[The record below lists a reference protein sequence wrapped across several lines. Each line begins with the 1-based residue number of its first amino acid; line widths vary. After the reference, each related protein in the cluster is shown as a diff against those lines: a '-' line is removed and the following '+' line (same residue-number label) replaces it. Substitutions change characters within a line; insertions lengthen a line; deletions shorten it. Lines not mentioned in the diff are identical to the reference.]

1 MRTAQ
6 LRRFVAARTLS
17 LLGDRAAEA
26 ALPIVLLLVTDDPL
40 VAGLVTAANILP
52 TLLLSLPVG
61 HLADTRERRRLMV
74 AADVWRAVWGLA
86 LVWALAAPEPSVAL
100 LVGLTFLMGCG
111 DVLFSVSAHAYL
123 PALVPSARI
132 MRANAAVEAGDAA
145 ATLAGPALAGFL
157 VARLPHPVALAVN
170 AGSFAASAAL
180 LARLPAAPVRP
191 AAGPGLE
198 GPTET
203 RAGHAETTPA
213 GRRRD
218 VFAGFRL
225 LATERLQRVLQL
237 AYLYLHVSAGAAVLV
252 VVALSVQALHLG
264 PARVG
269 LVLSAAGVGGL
280 LVTLVVV
287 RFVEH
292 LPWGPLL
299 GVALG
304 GLAASFLWL
313 SVARGFADAFCAV
326 LCVDACSAFAFV
338 TAGSARQVL
347 TPAALLGRLTAATG
361 LVNAAVRAAGVLGC
375 GAVLAWLGPRPAA
388 VALGAVGL
396 ACAVPL
402 LLARS
407 ARDPLAPRRERAT

>member
-61 HLADTRERRRLMV
+61 HLADTRERRRLM
-74 AADVWRAVWGLA
+74 ATADVWRAAWGLA

-132 MRANAAVEAGDAA
+132 MRANAVVEAGDAA

-157 VARLPHPVALAVN
+157 VARLPHPVAFAVN
-170 AGSFAASAAL
+170 AGSFAVSAAL
-180 LARLPAAPVRP
+180 LARLPAAPARP
-191 AAGPGLE
+191 AAGPDLE
-198 GPTET
+198 GHVET
-203 RAGHAETTPA
+203 QA

-237 AYLYLHVSAGAAVLV
+237 AYLYLHVTAGAAVLV

-407 ARDPLAPRRERAT
+407 ARDSLAPRRERAM

>member
-17 LLGDRAAEA
+17 LLGDRAAET

-74 AADVWRAVWGLA
+74 TADVWRAVCGLA
-86 LVWALAAPEPSVAL
+86 LVGALAAPEPSVAL
-100 LVGLTFLMGCG
+100 LAGLTFLMGCG

-145 ATLAGPALAGFL
+145 ATLTGPALAGFL

-170 AGSFAASAAL
+170 AGSFAVSAAL
-180 LARLPAAPVRP
+180 LARLPAAPARP
-191 AAGPGLE
+191 AAGGPGLE
-198 GPTET
+198 GH
-203 RAGHAETTPA
+203 AGTTPA
-213 GRRRD
+213 RRRRD

-237 AYLYLHVSAGAAVLV
+237 AYLYLHVTAGAAVLV

-347 TPAALLGRLTAATG
+347 TPAALLGRLTAAAG

-407 ARDPLAPRRERAT
+407 ARDSLAPRRERAT

>member
-74 AADVWRAVWGLA
+74 TADVWRAVWGLA
-86 LVWALAAPEPSVAL
+86 LAWALAAPEPSVAL

-145 ATLAGPALAGFL
+145 ATLTGPALAGFL

-191 AAGPGLE
+191 AAGPDLE
-198 GPTET
+198 EHTEM
-203 RAGHAETTPA
+203 TPA
-213 GRRRD
+213 RRRRD
-218 VFAGFRL
+218 AFAGFRL

-237 AYLYLHVSAGAAVLV
+237 AYLYLHVTAGVAVLV

-326 LCVDACSAFAFV
+326 LCMDACSAFAFV

-388 VALGAVGL
+388 AALGAVGL

-407 ARDPLAPRRERAT
+407 ARDSLAPRRERAM

>member
-74 AADVWRAVWGLA
+74 TADVWRAVWGFA

-100 LVGLTFLMGCG
+100 LVSLTFLMGCG

-145 ATLAGPALAGFL
+145 ATLTGPALAGFL

-198 GPTET
+198 E
-203 RAGHAETTPA
+203 HAETQAGRAETPA
-213 GRRRD
+213 RRRRD

-237 AYLYLHVSAGAAVLV
+237 AYLYLHVTAGAAVLV

-326 LCVDACSAFAFV
+326 LCMDACSAFAFV

-388 VALGAVGL
+388 VALSAVGL

-407 ARDPLAPRRERAT
+407 ARDSLAPRREPAT

>member
-74 AADVWRAVWGLA
+74 TADVWRAVWGLA

-145 ATLAGPALAGFL
+145 ATLTGPALAGFL

-170 AGSFAASAAL
+170 AGSFAVSAAL

-203 RAGHAETTPA
+203 QA

-237 AYLYLHVSAGAAVLV
+237 AYLYLHVTAGAAVLV

-326 LCVDACSAFAFV
+326 LCMDACSAFAFV

-407 ARDPLAPRRERAT
+407 ARDSLAPRRERAM

>member
-26 ALPIVLLLVTDDPL
+26 ALPIVLLWVTDDPL

-74 AADVWRAVWGLA
+74 TADVWRAAWGLA

-145 ATLAGPALAGFL
+145 ATLTGPALAGFL

-170 AGSFAASAAL
+170 AGSFAVSAAL

-203 RAGHAETTPA
+203 QAR
-213 GRRRD
+213 RRRD

-237 AYLYLHVSAGAAVLV
+237 AYLYLHVTAGAAVLV

-326 LCVDACSAFAFV
+326 LCMDACSAFAFV

-407 ARDPLAPRRERAT
+407 ARDSLAPRRERAM